1 MIKILLQLF
10 QKFLLHKIM
19 SQTQDQSF
27 EELQIGNYIIISKL
41 GSGSFASVWL
51 AQHTITGFKVAI
63 KIIYKSSLTSEEA
76 VTRFNR
82 ECALLKQMDH
92 PFISDLFEIIEDPEN
107 YYLIMEYVDHGNML
121 NYVNTNGRLSEDR
134 ARHYFCQLVSA
145 LDYLHNEKFVAHR
158 DLKAENVLLDV
169 HDNIRL
175 IDFGLSNVFSKD
187 SPELKTACG
196 SPAYAAPEMIQ
207 GHPYTKAADIWSAG
221 ILLYAMVVGRLPYD
235 DPNIQKLLTKIV
247 TEEVHYPSSLSFSL
261 VDLLKRLLVKNPEQR
276 ITLTRLKEHPW
287 FSQSEYKT
295 IMEFNYFRNTG
306 GNVFYNPSPFPT
318 ATSNFMGNFNG
329 TFTQV
334 QPQPMM
340 PMQMAPPQFAAPQ
353 YVQAAKPFPSV
364 THSSAAPKTIDSYI
378 VSQMA
383 GFGIDVRNLPASL
396 MANEWNEITAIYREL
411 KKAKTTEQM
420 KDLMLMMER
429 NAAFVPGPSVPPPP
443 TSPQPS
449 MQFALQNVRK
459 MPPPKNLVSCNR
471 RMSRPVILKKMP
483 PIVTQPASQCI

>member
-1 MIKILLQLF
+1 
-10 QKFLLHKIM
+10 M
-19 SQTQDQSF
+19 SQPSDQSF
-27 EELQIGNYIIISKL
+27 EQQEIGNYIIVSKL

-51 AQHTITGFKVAI
+51 ARHKITNFNVAI

-92 PFISDLFEIIEDPEN
+92 PFISDLFEIIEDSDN
-107 YYLIMEYVDHGNML
+107 YYLVMEYVDHGNML
-121 NYVNTNGRLSEDR
+121 NYVNTNGRLSEEK

-207 GHPYTKAADIWSAG
+207 GHPYTKAADIWSSG

-247 TEEVHYPSSLSFSL
+247 TEDIHYPSSLSFSL

-276 ITLTRLKEHPW
+276 ITLSRLKEHPW

-306 GNVFYNPSPFPT
+306 GNVFYNPTPFPS
-318 ATSNFMGNFNG
+318 SNFMTSFNIP
-329 TFTQV
+329 FPQA
-334 QPQPMM
+334 QPQMF
-340 PMQMAPPQFAAPQ
+340 PMQMQPQQLATPFMTPMPTYDPNMQQIPTQQSPQF
-353 YVQAAKPFPSV
+353 S
-364 THSSAAPKTIDSYI
+364 PKTIDSYI

-383 GFGIDVRNLPASL
+383 SFGLDVRNLSAAL
-396 MANEWNEITAIYREL
+396 MANEWNELTAIYREL

-429 NAAFVPGPSVPPPP
+429 NAAFVPVPVSPGIPVSP
-443 TSPQPS
+443 ASPQPS
-449 MQFALQNVRK
+449 MQYVLQNVRK
-459 MPPPKNLVSCNR
+459 LPNPNRNLMPCNR
-471 RMSRPVILKKMP
+471 RMSRPVILKKMAPVVSP
-483 PIVTQPASQCI
+483 PMSQCV